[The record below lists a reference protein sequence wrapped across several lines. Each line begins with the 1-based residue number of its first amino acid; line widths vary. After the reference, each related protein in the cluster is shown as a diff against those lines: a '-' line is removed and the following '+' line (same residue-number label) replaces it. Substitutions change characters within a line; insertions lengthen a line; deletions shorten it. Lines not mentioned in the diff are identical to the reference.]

1 VDARPTHALD
11 RHIALSGF
19 MGAGKT
25 TLGCELAGAL
35 GRPFVDVD
43 SEIEQIAQAP
53 IAEIFQARG
62 ESEFRRLEERCI
74 RDALGRFER
83 AVIALGGGALT
94 SEATRVLLRERA
106 LTLFVEVNV
115 DDAWQRIGSGS
126 ERPLA
131 RDEASFRALFAE
143 RLPVYESCADAAV
156 EDLESAILAAGGVVV
171 SSGSIERLGTLVPGD
186 ARVALVIDRT
196 VAGIYGDTVVKALG
210 SRLIGVHELP
220 PGEEAKSF
228 ANFKRLLEELAL
240 ERGDLLVG
248 LGGGCTT
255 DVAGFAAATYM
266 RGIDW
271 VAVPTSLVGQIDAG
285 IGGKTAIDLK
295 SGKNLAGAFH
305 WPARVVIDTSVLGT
319 LPPEQRREGMAEVV
333 KTGLLAGRELWELP
347 DEELVRGCALYKVGV
362 CLRDSRERGERAV
375 LNLGHTFAHAL
386 EAGGDFGR
394 PTHGEAVALGLLAA
408 LRLSVERGLD
418 PKWVRVVE
426 EVLSPRPVVVER
438 ERAWKALF
446 RDKKVAAGSPKFVL
460 LDAFGKPVRSISLT
474 KDDARAA
481 LDALIVDS

>member
-62 ESEFRRLEERCI
+62 ESEFRRLEERCV

-94 SEATRVLLRERA
+94 SEATRLLLRERA
-106 LTLFVEVNV
+106 LTLLVEVDV
-115 DDAWQRIGSGS
+115 DEAWRRVGSGS

-131 RDEASFRALFAE
+131 RDEESFRALYEE
-143 RLPVYESCADAAV
+143 RLPLYESCADATV
-156 EDLESAILAAGGVVV
+156 EDVEGAVLAAGGVVV
-171 SSGSIERLGTLVPGD
+171 APGVIERLGALIPGD
-186 ARVALVIDRT
+186 AQVALVVDRN
-196 VAGIYGDTVVKALG
+196 VAAIYGETVVKALG

-228 ANFKRLLEELAL
+228 AVYQRLLEELKL
-240 ERGDLLVG
+240 ERGDVLVG

-255 DVAGFAAATYM
+255 DVAGFAAATYL
-266 RGIDW
+266 RGIAW
-271 VAVPTSLVGQIDAG
+271 VAVPTSLVGQTDAA

-305 WPARVVIDTSVLGT
+305 WPARTVIDPNVLET
-319 LPPEQRREGMAEVV
+319 LPVEQRREGMAEIV

-347 DEELVRGCALYKVGV
+347 GEELVRGCALYKVGV
-362 CLRDSRERGERAV
+362 CLRDPRERGERAV

-426 EVLSPRPVVVER
+426 EVLSPRPVFVER
-438 ERAWKALF
+438 ERAWKALN

-460 LDAFGKPVRSISLT
+460 LDAFGKPVRGISLA
-474 KDDARAA
+474 KDEARAA
-481 LDALIVDS
+481 LDALIADS